1 MNNLVAVILL
11 LCLSAPV
18 SAAVVTFG
26 FTAEVDSATG
36 IYSGTDVGTLITG
49 SVTYENPH
57 PGGDVEPNPDVGV
70 YGPSFSKNL
79 HIEIAD
85 SPTPT
90 IIDSTFFPMI
100 VLNESST
107 QSNPDNVIVDGR
119 TTRAAIAGD
128 QEVIVLWFSGDS
140 SILTSDALPSFET
153 IRDFPMANLL
163 LSYDVGNDGIIEGEL
178 TATVTQVVPIPTA
191 IEINIRPGNSANFID
206 TTLPDS
212 KLINVGIMSTSEFDA
227 TQVVG
232 TTVRFGPGAAEPADP
247 AGVVK
252 DLDGDGDNDFRLR
265 FPLGETG
272 IACEEPDDPVLT
284 GQLGTG
290 EIIEGSDFVTTP
302 DCPTGVCHP

>member
-1 MNNLVAVILL
+1 MRKALGVFL
-11 LCLSAPV
+11 LCLAGSVQATLIDNDSFTTDDVSGLDWLDLTETSAMTMVDALAANPGWRFATNAEV
-18 SAAVVTFG
+18 EDLFGQLFDGFYETSFDGKYWDGTSATGEGEYADQEEDTHAFHALFGTTLFGNVLYATRGLYYDENAVVTNMG
-26 FTAEVDSATG
+26 ASWDPN
-36 IYSGTDVGTLITG
+36 GT
-49 SVTYENPH
+49 
-57 PGGDVEPNPDVGV
+57 PGGRIWGMD
-70 YGPSFSKNL
+70 
-79 HIEIAD
+79 
-85 SPTPT
+85 TPY
-90 IIDSTFFPMI
+90 
-100 VLNESST
+100 
-107 QSNPDNVIVDGR
+107 SNPDYESIDNPSPITSTYLVR
-119 TTRAAIAGD
+119 T
-128 QEVIVLWFSGDS
+128 S
-140 SILTSDALPSFET
+140 
-153 IRDFPMANLL
+153 
-163 LSYDVGNDGIIEGEL
+163 
-178 TATVTQVVPIPTA
+178 VPIPTA
-191 IEINIRPGNSANFID
+191 IEINIRPGDSANFID